1 MFEDINEISVKPKVG
16 NSTKPLLYAGT
27 VDLVECSIGIQ
38 NLFLFFFKG
47 GKFKNK
53 IYETRF
59 NKWNE

>member
-1 MFEDINEISVKPKVG
+1 MAAFA
-16 NSTKPLLYAGT
+16 KPLLYAGT

-53 IYETRF
+53 INES
-59 NKWNE
+59 NKRRLYVWFRPNG

>member
-1 MFEDINEISVKPKVG
+1 MFQVTKNVDGV

-47 GKFKNK
+47 GKFKK
-53 IYETRF
+53 I
-59 NKWNE
+59 KIWK